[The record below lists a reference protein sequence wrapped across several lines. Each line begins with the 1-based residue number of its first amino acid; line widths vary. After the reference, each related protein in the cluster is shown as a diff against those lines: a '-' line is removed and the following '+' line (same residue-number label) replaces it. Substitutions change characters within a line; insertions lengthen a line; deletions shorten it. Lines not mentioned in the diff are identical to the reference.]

1 MRNKRK
7 RPARFLKRRKP
18 SHAEDVFRFWK
29 TGEGGFVGELDVR
42 HHHAN
47 NKTTWELLA
56 PIVFVSK
63 TGYFAIIEKGFTT
76 DLASVPRI
84 FWPIVPP
91 FGRYSRAAV
100 LHDYLLQENLVS
112 IETANEMF
120 FEALETLNTN
130 KTTRFL
136 IKTGVRGYF
145 FFKRLLFKLPF
156 LPPYGV

>member
-1 MRNKRK
+1 M
-7 RPARFLKRRKP
+7 
-18 SHAEDVFRFWK
+18 
-29 TGEGGFVGELDVR
+29 GEGGFVGELDVR
-42 HHHAN
+42 QHHAN

-63 TGYFAIIEKGFTT
+63 TGYVVTIEKGFTT

-84 FWPIVPP
+84 FWPVVPP
-91 FGRYSRAAV
+91 FGRYARAAV
-100 LHDYLLQENLVS
+100 LHDYLLEESCLLP
-112 IETANEMF
+112 ETANEMF
-120 FEALETLNTN
+120 FEALETLHTN

-145 FFKRLLFKLPF
+145 FLKRLFYKLPF

>member
-7 RPARFLKRRKP
+7 TPARFLKNRKL
-18 SHAEDVFRFWK
+18 SRAEEVFRFWK
-29 TGEGGFVGELDVR
+29 RGEGGFVGELDVR
-42 HHHAN
+42 HRHSN

-84 FWPIVPP
+84 FWPVIPP
-91 FGRYSRAAV
+91 FGRYARAAV
-100 LHDYLLQENLVS
+100 LHDYLLQENWVS

-120 FEALETLNTN
+120 FEALDVLNTN
-130 KTTRFL
+130 KTTGFL

-145 FFKRLLFKLPF
+145 LFKQLLYK
-156 LPPYGV
+156 LPPLPSYGF